1 MSRLII
7 RWESDDK
14 EQYGQEEFIIP
25 GLEAHPVFW
34 HLAGLIARLLE
45 MGKSGGQQAAHLLEE
60 GKVTGDGSKLSES
73 TGR

>member
-25 GLEAHPVFW
+25 GLEAHSVFW

-45 MGKSGGQQAAHLLEE
+45 MGKSGGQ
-60 GKVTGDGSKLSES
+60 
-73 TGR
+73 